1 MRNFLLA
8 AGAISVLA
16 VAAALAQTAPNSAND
31 TNASPPAAANPGAM
45 NAAPINAPKAPP
57 FKASDLIEVPNT
69 DQVSSTLVGLDIY
82 DDQRHDLGKIKDVVF
97 DESKKISA
105 YIVSVGGVLGVGAR
119 YVAVSPDAIAVVYD
133 PGNKVWRA
141 SIGATEDQLKAGPQ
155 FKYDG
160 QWNASKS

>member
-8 AGAISVLA
+8 AGAISVLS

-31 TNASPPAAANPGAM
+31 VNAGPPAAANPGAM
-45 NAAPINAPKAPP
+45 NAPINAPKAPP

-69 DQVSSTLVGLDIY
+69 DHVSSNLVGLDVY
-82 DDQRHDLGKIKDVVF
+82 DDQRHDVGKIKDIVF
-97 DESKKISA
+97 DESKKINA

-119 YVAVSPDAIAVVYD
+119 YVAVSPDAIAVAYD
-133 PGNKVWRA
+133 ADNKVWRA